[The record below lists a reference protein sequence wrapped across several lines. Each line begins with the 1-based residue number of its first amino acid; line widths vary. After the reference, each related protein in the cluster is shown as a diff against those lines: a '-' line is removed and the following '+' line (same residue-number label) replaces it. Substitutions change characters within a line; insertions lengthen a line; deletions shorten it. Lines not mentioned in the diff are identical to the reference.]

1 MARMLDTLDILS
13 KDEVEAYPGRIG
25 DASDIMG
32 GIVELDPRGQQKPPR
47 PPQGP
52 GDSFT
57 TSTKWRVLVKL
68 NTQKRNPETGEME
81 EKRFSVPVRVKSR
94 WISEEGIDWD
104 RFVLFR

>member
-1 MARMLDTLDILS
+1 MGTCLTSVDILS
-13 KDEVEAYPGRIG
+13 RKDIENFPGRIG

-32 GIVELDPRGQQKPPR
+32 GIVELDPRGQQKSPR

>member
-1 MARMLDTLDILS
+1 MLDTLDILS
-13 KDEVEAYPGRIG
+13 KNEVESYPGRIG

-32 GIVELDPRGQQKPPR
+32 GIMELDPTKQQKPPR

-52 GDSFT
+52 GDSFA

-68 NTQKRNPETGEME
+68 NTLKRNPETGEME
-81 EKRFSVPVRVKSR
+81 ENRFSVPVRVKSR
-94 WISEEGIDWD
+94 WISEEGISWD